1 MQPNMGAADRII
13 RVILALGMIAV
24 YFLGVVPGWLGLI
37 LLVLALVFLATA
49 IVGYCPLYWPFGL
62 STRRSSS

>member
-37 LLVLALVFLATA
+37 LLVLALVFLATS